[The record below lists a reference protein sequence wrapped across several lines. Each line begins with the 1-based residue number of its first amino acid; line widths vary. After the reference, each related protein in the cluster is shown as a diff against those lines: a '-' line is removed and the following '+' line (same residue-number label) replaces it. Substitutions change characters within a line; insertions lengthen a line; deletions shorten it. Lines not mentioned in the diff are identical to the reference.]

1 MTDYTTPRKPQIK
14 PPILSIVASPGAG
27 KTTLASL
34 FPSPIFIQC
43 DDNAESAFQTMPEE
57 QRPDFFPK
65 VPRANVKQ
73 QIKPSDIIIQQLNW
87 IGTQE
92 HQYKTVVIDT
102 VTSMNQLLEG
112 EVLAFDTTGA
122 ETIADCAGGFHKG
135 YKLVATLH
143 SKIRN
148 ICEKLRAK
156 GLTVVFLAHT
166 AENKVK
172 ARPDAPECTVYGL
185 DMYKDSRP
193 YYVNHSDAVLYIKEI
208 EIVKGYEENRKGQ
221 VTSRGKVQ
229 KTGDRVLI
237 TSGDGLYGYVD
248 AKNCFQIPN
257 ELDIPYGTNP
267 ILEFIPFFNQVKG
280 EAKNA

>member
-1 MTDYTTPRKPQIK
+1 MTDYLTPRKPQIK

-43 DDNAESAFQTMPEE
+43 DDNAESAFQTLPENE
-57 QRPDFFPK
+57 RPDFFPK
-65 VPRANVKQ
+65 IPMANVKR
-73 QIKPSDIIIQQLNW
+73 QIRPSEIIIQQLSW
-87 IGTQE
+87 LGTND

-112 EVLAFDTTGA
+112 EVLAYDTTGA

-135 YKLVATLH
+135 YKLVAGMH
-143 SKIRN
+143 SKIRS

-156 GLTVVFLAHT
+156 GMAVVFLAHT
-166 AENKVK
+166 SENKVK

-185 DMYKDSRP
+185 DMYKESRP

-208 EIVKGYEENRKGQ
+208 EIVKGYEENKKGQ
-221 VTSRGKVQ
+221 VTKQGKVQ
-229 KTGDRVLI
+229 KTGDRVI
-237 TSGDGLYGYVD
+237 ISSGDGLYGYVD
-248 AKNCFQIPN
+248 AKNCFGIPN
-257 ELDIPYGTNP
+257 ELELPVGENPLLKLIPW
-267 ILEFIPFFNQVKG
+267 FVK
-280 EAKNA
+280 

>member
-14 PPILSIVASPGAG
+14 PPILAIVASPGAG

-43 DDNAESAFQTMPEE
+43 DDNAESAFQTMPEK

-87 IGTQE
+87 IGTQD

-156 GLTVVFLAHT
+156 GLTIVFLAHT
-166 AENKVK
+166 SENKIK

-248 AKNCFQIPN
+248 AKNCWSLEN
-257 ELDIPYGTNP
+257 EIDLEKGSNP
-267 ILEFIPFFNQVKG
+267 LLQMIPFFNQVKG